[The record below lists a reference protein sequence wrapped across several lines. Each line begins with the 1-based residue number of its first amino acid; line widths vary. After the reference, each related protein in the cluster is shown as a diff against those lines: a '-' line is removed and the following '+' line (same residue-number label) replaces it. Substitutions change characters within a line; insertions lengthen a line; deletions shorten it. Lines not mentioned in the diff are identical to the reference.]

1 MNTSCILLHHTERGH
16 CAYKHKIRD
25 MEHQEIPFTLMETLL
40 HSNAVFLA
48 LAYMKH
54 KGMHSRALH

>member
-1 MNTSCILLHHTERGH
+1 
-16 CAYKHKIRD
+16 